1 LNTPLVNHHR
11 EGRKATTRKPGGLLQ
26 SVAPSGARGNL
37 MADVD
42 LFRSLFTALT
52 EVVNHQPTLAP
63 APVILYWVL
72 FGTVKGPAWEDF

>member
-1 LNTPLVNHHR
+1 
-11 EGRKATTRKPGGLLQ
+11 
-26 SVAPSGARGNL
+26 

-52 EVVNHQPTLAP
+52 DVVNHQPTLAP

-72 FGTVKGPAWEDF
+72 FGTVKGPPWEDC